1 MPFFM
6 DTITQFYPVRMLV
19 ADEIRS
25 FHLPLWN
32 PYIYSGVPLLAN
44 PQWATFYPLNILFYL
59 FPTPFIF
66 TFLIIIHISIAGLG
80 TFLYVKYITKSNI
93 PALLSGL
100 SIIFSS
106 YYISHIALIPHLYAS
121 AYIPFI
127 LLFVEIQ
134 IEKRDRRLTSVPL
147 FLLGITL
154 AIQLLSGSPQIS
166 YYSLMIAILYYM
178 IRTVQDVVRDLS
190 RINLQHKCRPTTY
203 IFNLLTFI
211 SVTLII
217 FIGLSAVQLIPGVE
231 LSSQCERVSKLPLDT
246 IKSSALN
253 LGGMLKSF
261 LGGTGL
267 PEDTDTINYFGFC
280 NLLLIIIGLF
290 LVPNRYFTTFIIISL
305 FAIIY
310 SLNLLVPFLYK
321 IFPFYAKF
329 HAPRRILVLLTFSG
343 SIMAGLG
350 LDNLIKLL
358 FKIPIVGN
366 GFKPFPTNE
375 ENVRDAYMRPPQIK
389 LTIIKV
395 ISIFIFLISIPFI
408 IRLFLIP
415 ETKIIF
421 TNGIPYNFFILISFA
436 VFFIIL
442 VWILLNKEDRRYT
455 SVPFMLL
462 IIIISV
468 FDLILFSSRLEK
480 TFISPN
486 KLFDKNKVIK
496 TLKQDEEPFRF
507 FSFDFRNSYSY
518 DFRQDNFSSY
528 LFPNVGTFYKLSDT
542 QGYDP
547 LIPKR
552 YSEFFKV
559 LNDGFVSIYP
569 SHFTLIRNPS
579 SPLLDILNI
588 KYAIGDM
595 HWYHPFFIQF
605 KLSNNST
612 RLPIEKVE
620 KASKV
625 EFVTVLN
632 NAMDIRDNVE
642 VCNITIKSIDGK
654 TVKYMLKA
662 GLDTADWRIDNPL
675 TYLKF
680 KHSKAKFKKKWFI
693 KENNVFF
700 PTYDFYTTFDL
711 PENFVPNVIEFRG
724 RLEKAEIAFIDIRFL
739 LQDRIDKFTLVKE
752 SNEIPIYKNNNFL
765 PRVFPISKILPSA
778 NNDESL
784 SLLKKMDIDFSS
796 TAIVEGWDKSVLEF
810 DSSSTQTTVS
820 HAELVSASNEIPKQ
834 VRNDIATTILK
845 QNKNPNVIT
854 IRYKSEKE
862 NFVVL
867 SVPFFNGWNAKID
880 GGKTRVYITD
890 HILQGI
896 YVPKGEHTLTFYYSP
911 NSFFIGLSITI
922 LSLIIIG
929 YLLIKKGCQ
938 SKS

>member
-1 MPFFM
+1 M

-59 FPTPFIF
+59 FPTPFVF

-93 PALLSGL
+93 PAFLSGL

-106 YYISHIALIPHLYAS
+106 YCISHIALIPHLYAS

-127 LLFVEIQ
+127 LLFIEIQ
-134 IEKRDRRLTSVPL
+134 IENRDRRLTSIPL

-166 YYSLMIAILYYM
+166 YYSLVLAILYFI
-178 IRTVQDVVRDLS
+178 IRTWQDVKRHLCRMIVRDKY
-190 RINLQHKCRPTTY
+190 RTTTY
-203 IFNLLTFI
+203 AFNLLIFI
-211 SVTLII
+211 IITLII
-217 FIGLSAVQLIPGVE
+217 LVSLSAVQLIPSIE
-231 LSSQCERVSKLPLDT
+231 LSNQCERVSKLPLDT

-253 LGGMLKSF
+253 LKGILNSF

-290 LVPNRYFTTFIIISL
+290 LAPNRYFVTFIIISL

-310 SLNLLVPFLYK
+310 SLDFSSLFLYK

-350 LDNLIKLL
+350 LDNLIKIL
-358 FKIPIVGN
+358 FNVPIVGN

-375 ENVRDAYMRPPQIK
+375 ENVRDAYMRPLQIK

-408 IRLFLIP
+408 IRLFLIS
-415 ETKIIF
+415 ETKILF
-421 TNGIPYNFFILISFA
+421 TNSIPYNFFILIVFA
-436 VFFIIL
+436 ISYVIL
-442 VWILLNKEDRRYT
+442 ILILSNKRDRRVS
-455 SVPFMLL
+455 SVPFILL
-462 IIIISV
+462 IIIILA

-480 TFISPN
+480 TFISPK
-486 KLFDKNKVIK
+486 KLFYKNEVIK
-496 TLKQDEEPFRF
+496 TLEKEEDLFRF
-507 FSFDFRNSYSY
+507 FSFDFRNNYSY
-518 DFRQDNFSSY
+518 DFRQNNFSSY
-528 LFPNVGTFYKLSDT
+528 LFPNVGTFYQLNDT

-552 YSEFFKV
+552 YGEFFKV

-569 SHFTLIRNPS
+569 SHFALIRNPS

-588 KYAIGDM
+588 KYAIGDIQ
-595 HWYHPFFIQF
+595 WYHPFFIQF

-625 EFVTVLN
+625 EFITVLN
-632 NAMDIRDNVE
+632 NAMDVCDNEE
-642 VCNITIKSIDGK
+642 VCDIVIKSIDGK
-654 TVKYMLKA
+654 TVKYTLKA
-662 GLDTADWRIDNPL
+662 GLDTADWRIDNPF

-680 KHSKAKFKKKWFI
+680 KHSKAKFKKKWLI

-700 PTYDFYTTFDL
+700 PTYDFYTAFDL

-724 RLEKAEIAFIDIRFL
+724 GLKKAEIAFIDIRFL
-739 LQDRIDKFTLVKE
+739 LQDRINKFTLVDE

-765 PRVFPISKILPSA
+765 PRVFPISKILPST

-784 SLLKKMDIDFSS
+784 SLLKGMNINFSS
-796 TAIVEGWDKSVLEF
+796 TAIVEGWDKTILEF
-810 DSSSTQTTVS
+810 DSSSTQTT
-820 HAELVSASNEIPKQ
+820 
-834 VRNDIATTILK
+834 LK
-845 QNKNPNVIT
+845 QNENPNVIKVQ
-854 IRYKSEKE
+854 YKSEKE

-867 SVPFFNGWNAKID
+867 SVPFFKGWKAKID
-880 GGKTRVYITD
+880 GEKTKVYITNY
-890 HILQGI
+890 ILQGI

-911 NSFFIGLSITI
+911 NSFYIGLSITI

-929 YLLIKKGCQ
+929 YLLIRKRYL
-938 SKS
+938 SKN